1 MTIQSQLQDLRNEIT
16 KIASSHG
23 AATISVFGSV
33 VREEDNPSSD
43 IDFLVNF
50 EEGRTLFDL
59 IRLKQDLE
67 ILLGRPVDVVSV
79 NALHPR
85 IRNQVLNQAVQL

>member
-1 MTIQSQLQDLRNEIT
+1 MTIQSQLKDLRNEIT
-16 KIASSHG
+16 KIASNHG
-23 AATISVFGSV
+23 VATISVFGSV

-85 IRNQVLNQAVQL
+85 IRNQVINQAVQL

>member
-1 MTIQSQLQDLRNEIT
+1 MSIQYQVIELRNEIT
-16 KIASSHG
+16 RIAKNHG
-23 AATISVFGSV
+23 VATISVFGSV

-85 IRNQVLNQAVQL
+85 IRNQVINQAVQL

>member
-1 MTIQSQLQDLRNEIT
+1 MSIQSQIKESRNEIT
-16 KIASSHG
+16 RIALHHG
-23 AATISVFGSV
+23 VATISIFGSV
-33 VREEDNPSSD
+33 VREEDNQSSD

-67 ILLGRPVDVVSV
+67 TLLGRPVDVVSV

-85 IRNQVLNQAVQL
+85 IKNQVINQAVQL